1 MGRLTVLAVGLALG
15 ACAMGGGGEQADQ
28 QAMTSG
34 EEITGTV
41 TAVDDQTHEITIDDE
56 TYAMSQQAGTSMM
69 PQVGDQVTL
78 FYREE
83 GDEKVVTRIGQKQ
96 Q

>member
-1 MGRLTVLAVGLALG
+1 MGRLTVFAIGLTLG
-15 ACAMGGGGEQADQ
+15 ACAMGGGGEQVDQ

-34 EEITGTV
+34 EEVTGTV
-41 TAVDDQTHEITIDDE
+41 TAVDDQTHEITIGDE
-56 TYAMSQQAGTSMM
+56 TYAMARQAGTSMM

-83 GDEKVVTRIGQKQ
+83 GDENVVTRIGQPLQ
-96 Q
+96 

>member
-1 MGRLTVLAVGLALG
+1 MGRLRVLAIGLALG

-34 EEITGTV
+34 EEVTGTV
-41 TAVDDQTHEITIDDE
+41 TGVDDQTHEITVGDE